1 MSAEK
6 VRGFLMERGVEYH
19 TAEHRLAYTTAET
32 AEAGH
37 VPGHEM
43 AKPVLVM
50 ADGRLAMAVIPG
62 DRQLDLGRTGEVLGA
77 EEVRLASEDEFA
89 PAFPDCEV
97 GAEPPFGS
105 LYGVPMVV
113 DDGFDEADI
122 TFNAGTHTDT
132 MTMAFDDFLEV
143 TTPKRGSLT
152 V

>member
-6 VRGFLMERGVEYH
+6 VRSFLLEHGVEYH
-19 TAEHRLAYTTAET
+19 TAEHPPAYTTAET

-37 VPGHEM
+37 IPGHEM

-50 ADGRLAMAVIPG
+50 ADDRLVMAVVPG
-62 DRQLDLGRTGEVLGA
+62 DRHLDLERVRDVVGA
-77 EEVRLASEDEFA
+77 DRVRLAAEDEFA

-105 LYGVPMVV
+105 LYDVSMVV
-113 DDGFDEADI
+113 DEAFSRPSI
-122 TFNAGTHTDT
+122 SFNAGTHTDT
-132 MTMAFDDFLEV
+132 ITMRFDEYLAV
-143 TTPKRGSLT
+143 TNPKRGPLT